1 MPTDDVDVRPLHE
14 VFMKRARGIA
24 QACGERVSHIPAIR
38 PNEPVKV
45 TLHSS
50 GDASTLRFYFT
61 NHHDAC
67 LELSEIRP
75 AGLANVVFGE
85 ETVLNSQQIG
95 SISEEVDNLTG
106 VGDVEVNFRDLFAD
120 KETSGSTESSGES
133 LKTSIESEQS
143 VEGVASFKESIEA
156 EAHREISESQGSE
169 TDKEDEGS
177 EGTTVPG
184 PVLNDDGTVKFP
196 GKRARITETRTRA
209 DVDVAVTADGKFNH
223 VIKIGHHSGGK
234 FVHHGYAKW
243 DTWQDFVDVVE
254 GRAPSNW
261 SLADSFRKRP
271 LLDSLKWVLDDLNA
285 SVRYKVKWEGRVLRT
300 YSVKQF

>member
-1 MPTDDVDVRPLHE
+1 MPTDDVRPLHE

-24 QACGERVSHIPAIR
+24 QACGERVSHFPAIR
-38 PNEPVKV
+38 PDEPVKV

-75 AGLANVVFGE
+75 AGLANVVFGDQNM
-85 ETVLNSQQIG
+85 LNSQQIG
-95 SISEEVDNLTG
+95 SISEEVDNLDG

-120 KETSGSTESSGES
+120 KETSGSSESSGES

-156 EAHREISESQGSE
+156 EAHREVSESQGSE

-177 EGTTVPG
+177 EGTTVPIA
-184 PVLNDDGTVKFP
+184 
-196 GKRARITETRTRA
+196 KRVRITETRTRA
-209 DVDVAVTADGKFNH
+209 DVEVDVTADGKFNH

-243 DTWQDFVDVVE
+243 DTFQDFVDVVE

-261 SLADSFRKRP
+261 SLADSFRSRP
-271 LLDSLKWVLDDLNA
+271 LLDSLKWVLDELNA

>member
-1 MPTDDVDVRPLHE
+1 MPNDDVRPLHE
-14 VFMKRARGIA
+14 VFMRRARGIA

-45 TLHSS
+45 TLHRD
-50 GDASTLRFYFT
+50 GDSSTLRFYFT

-67 LELSEIRP
+67 LELSEIKP
-75 AGLANVVFGE
+75 NGLANVVFGDQN
-85 ETVLNSQQIG
+85 VLNSQQIG
-95 SISEEVDNLTG
+95 SISEEVDNLDG
-106 VGDVEVNFRDLFAD
+106 VGDVEVNFRDLFAE
-120 KETSGSTESSGES
+120 KETSDSTHSEGGSV
-133 LKTSIESEQS
+133 KTSIESEQS
-143 VEGVASFKESIEA
+143 IEGVASFKESVEV
-156 EAHREISESQGSE
+156 EAHAEISESRGSE

-177 EGTTVPG
+177 EGTTVPI
-184 PVLNDDGTVKFP
+184 

-209 DVDVAVTADGKFNH
+209 DVEVSVTADGKFNH
-223 VIKIGHHSGGK
+223 VTKIGHHSGGK

-271 LLDSLKWVLDDLNA
+271 LLDSLKWVLGELNA
-285 SVRYKVKWEGRVLRT
+285 AVRYKVKWEGRVLRT